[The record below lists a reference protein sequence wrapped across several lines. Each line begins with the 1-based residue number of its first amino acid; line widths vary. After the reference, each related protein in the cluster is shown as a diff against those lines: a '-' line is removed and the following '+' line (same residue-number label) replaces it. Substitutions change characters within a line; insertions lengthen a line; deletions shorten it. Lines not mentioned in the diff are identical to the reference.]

1 MDQFLTSPSIT
12 DTVCQLVH
20 EAEIKMMANWFG
32 NLYVGS
38 PVLWLLE
45 KQLYASQ
52 LNIHYVP
59 QHIHYNNKKR
69 RIFLSFR
76 GEAER
81 GDFMGYGYA
90 ASRVL
95 NKTHTHARTHAPTH
109 THIHIYIY
117 IVNDTAKKKIYHYF
131 LFFVKSVHTR
141 TTFNYGLLFTV
152 TVHALPA
159 FSFIDGL
166 PSGK

>member
-109 THIHIYIY
+109 THMH
-117 IVNDTAKKKIYHYF
+117 A
-131 LFFVKSVHTR
+131 R
-141 TTFNYGLLFTV
+141 ARA
-152 TVHALPA
+152 HALHA
-159 FSFIDGL
+159 LTHTTTSLSLSLSHTHTHTYTNLKYQYMKEYIIFFF
-166 PSGK
+166 